1 MKKIACLLLV
11 LVWGTCAFAQTKNG
25 TVYSDHEYI
34 TKTREMWKAFQDGD
48 AVAFQSFFADSV
60 YRSMNGTWSRV
71 SNEVFKNAAESWSK
85 AYENLEVKDDKPA
98 FPDAIEYKEG
108 GTWVQDW
115 LLFTGTHIESGINIA
130 VPYHNLY
137 MFNDEGKI
145 ANIGFYFPTAT
156 FDAIRNS
163 STTSENGEVYDNHP
177 YITRVR
183 KLVNA
188 YCNENL
194 DELVD
199 FYAENARFSDLTMDW
214 NESFG
219 LDEAKN
225 GWISNF
231 ETYDNITLKQQGY
244 PDCIHYKNGD
254 MMVVYSWWTWSAVV
268 TATEEKLSIPV
279 MMTNYFN
286 KDGKIMNQSLYM
298 RTDERE

>member
-1 MKKIACLLLV
+1 
-11 LVWGTCAFAQTKNG
+11 
-25 TVYSDHEYI
+25 
-34 TKTREMWKAFQDGD
+34 MWKAFQDGD
-48 AVAFQSFFADSV
+48 ATTFQSFFADSV
-60 YRSMNGTWSRV
+60 SRSMNGTWDKV

-115 LLFTGTHIESGINIA
+115 LLFTGTHIESGINIS

-137 MFNDEGKI
+137 KFNDEGKI

-156 FDAIRNS
+156 FDAIRKS
-163 STTSENGEVYDNHP
+163 RTISENGEVYDNHP
-177 YITRVR
+177 YITTVR
-183 KLVNA
+183 KAVNA
-188 YCNENL
+188 YCSENL
-194 DELVD
+194 DALVD
-199 FYAENARFSDLTMDW
+199 FYTENARFSDLTMPW

-225 GWISNF
+225 GWMSNF

-254 MMVVYSWWTWSAVV
+254 MTVVYSWWTWSAVV
-268 TATEEKLSIPV
+268 TATKEKLSIPV
-279 MMTNYFN
+279 MMSNYFN
-286 KDGKIMNQSLYM
+286 KDGKITMQSLYM
-298 RTDERE
+298 RTDEPE